1 MWQAP
6 NRPKGEITQSYNDGL
21 VTVFEQKDMAE
32 PGYQPRPELT
42 QKVALRYAERRLGI
56 QRYYSAAQSQQRVER
71 VLRVP
76 KSGQVN
82 SQDVAKTEDGRLYR
96 ISLVQSVP
104 DVFPP
109 SMDLTLVR
117 IEQSAEVTG

>member
-6 NRPKGEITQSYNDGL
+6 HRPKGEITQSYNDGL
-21 VTVFEQKDMAE
+21 VTVFEQTDTAQ

-42 QKVALRYAERRLGI
+42 KKISLRYAERRLGI

>member
-6 NRPKGEITQSYNDGL
+6 HRPKGEITQAYNDGL
-21 VTVFEQKDMAE
+21 VTVFEQTDTAQ
-32 PGYQPRPELT
+32 PGYQPKPELT
-42 QKVALRYAERRLGI
+42 KKVALRYAERRLGI

-96 ISLVQSVP
+96 ITLVQSVP

>member
-6 NRPKGEITQSYNDGL
+6 HRPKGEITQSYNDGL
-21 VTVFEQKDMAE
+21 VTVFEQTDAAQ

-42 QKVALRYAERRLGI
+42 KKVSLRYAERRLGI

>member
-21 VTVFEQKDMAE
+21 VTVFEQTDAAQ

-42 QKVALRYAERRLGI
+42 KKVSLRYAERRLGI